1 MLYSVFADDLQHE
14 VTIDLPASK
23 SLSNRA
29 LILKALCQEPCE
41 LSHLSDCDDTKVML
55 AAFAQEGKGFEEI
68 NIGAA
73 GTSMRFLTAY
83 FATKPGAEV
92 ILTGSERMKQ
102 RPIQLLVDALRQLG
116 ADIDYAGNEG
126 FPPLRIRGRQLAGGA
141 LSIDGSTSSQY
152 ISALLMIAPT
162 LANGLQL
169 TLTHDITSR
178 PYIEMTR
185 QMMQTFGVE
194 SAWISDDTI
203 EVKPQAYRAQA
214 YAVESDW
221 SAASYWY
228 EIVALSKHAD
238 QRIHLLGLHKESLQ
252 GDHRIAEFFEPL
264 GVRTEF
270 TDEGVTLTKAEN
282 ITMPQ
287 VLRLDMSEQ
296 PDLAQTVIATCCAL
310 NVGFDICG
318 LHTLRIK
325 ETDRINALEAEL
337 LKMGFRITDENDD
350 RMMFEPIET
359 LSEDPEQLTPWS
371 DVTTPL
377 VKTYKDHRMAM
388 AFAPMCLK
396 LGSEEVLIDEPEVV
410 SKSYPEF
417 WKDLSLAGF
426 STKEYATAEDYVE
439 QFAKVQKHHQKI
451 RLISKIILNV
461 FLLGF
466 VAIIAWII
474 YLLV

>member
-116 ADIDYAGNEG
+116 ADIEYAGNEG

-238 QRIHLLGLHKESLQ
+238 QRIHLLGLQKESLQ

-264 GVRTEF
+264 GVHTEF
-270 TDEGVTLTKAEN
+270 SDEGVTLTKAEN

-287 VLRLDMSEQ
+287 VLRLDMAEQ

-325 ETDRINALEAEL
+325 ETDRISALEAEL
-337 LKMGFRITDENDD
+337 SKMGYFISDENDD
-350 RMMFEPIET
+350 RMMFEPIRLASGET
-359 LSEDPEQLTPWS
+359 IS
-371 DVTTPL
+371 DENDYDRMAPL
-377 VKTYKDHRMAM
+377 ILTYKDHRMAM
-388 AFAPMCLK
+388 ALAPLCLT
-396 LGSEEVLIDEPEVV
+396 LGCGEMLIDDPNVV
-410 SKSYPEF
+410 SKSYPNF
-417 WKDLSLAGF
+417 WNDLKLAGF
-426 STKEYATAEDYVE
+426 GYTAYETVE
-439 QFAKVQKHHQKI
+439 MYQNAFSAREKHIQKI
-451 RLISKIILNV
+451 HAVSKIILNTLLAFILALIV
-461 FLLGF
+461 FLLF
-466 VAIIAWII
+466 F
-474 YLLV
+474 

>member
-14 VTIDLPASK
+14 ATIDLPASK

-116 ADIDYAGNEG
+116 ADIEYAGNEG

-169 TLTHDITSR
+169 TLTRDITSR

-194 SAWISDDTI
+194 SAWISDNTI
-203 EVKPQAYRAQA
+203 EVKPQVYRAQA

-228 EIVALSKHAD
+228 EIVALSRHAD
-238 QRIHLLGLHKESLQ
+238 QRIHLLGLQQESLQ

-270 TDEGVTLTKAEN
+270 TDKGVTLTKDCNVA
-282 ITMPQ
+282 MPQ

-310 NVGFDICG
+310 NVGFDIRG

-325 ETDRINALEAEL
+325 ETDRISALEAEL
-337 LKMGFRITDENDD
+337 SKMGYLILDEDDD
-350 RMMFEPIET
+350 RMMFERTATAEGEPA
-359 LSEDPEQLTPWS
+359 LEQIVDNSPAQQIL
-371 DVTTPL
+371 
-377 VKTYKDHRMAM
+377 TYKDHRMAM
-388 AFAPMCLK
+388 ALAPLCLTV
-396 LGSEEVLIDEPEVV
+396 GCGEMLIDDPEVV
-410 SKSYPEF
+410 SKSYPNF
-417 WKDLSLAGF
+417 WNDLKLAGF
-426 STKEYATAEDYVE
+426 GFEPFETIEAYHLAFSDREKRLRRI
-439 QFAKVQKHHQKI
+439 HQ
-451 RLISKIILNV
+451 LSKIILN
-461 FLLGF
+461 
-466 VAIIAWII
+466 I
-474 YLLV
+474 LLVLLMTALVWLIF